1 MRYVLLLLVVL
12 GLGNQV
18 VAQVRV
24 PFGKRKAPKTT
35 TSTTAISR
43 ASPASVPVPE
53 LIDMLEWTGKQIDTT
68 LKKKGYLLMQKDVDS
83 TSSLFL
89 YSMLTRL
96 EDGPATVR
104 SFSFMDAVV
113 GELKSRLISY
123 RTYDKN
129 EFRDI
134 SSYLLANNYQKT
146 NEFDFDE
153 AKHSLYNNGTQE
165 IRLKVITT
173 VKDKRTFIAYELEL
187 GK

>member
-1 MRYVLLLLVVL
+1 MRYVLLLLVVV
-12 GLGNQV
+12 GLGETGF
-18 VAQVRV
+18 AQIRV
-24 PFGKRKAPKTT
+24 PIGKRKAADPVA
-35 TSTTAISR
+35 TTASEKAMLPR
-43 ASPASVPVPE
+43 VGVPE
-53 LIDMLEWTGKQIDTT
+53 LIAMLEWTGKQIDTT

-89 YSMLTRL
+89 YSMLTKL
-96 EDGPATVR
+96 EDGPTTVR
-104 SFSFMDAVV
+104 SFSFMDAAV
-113 GELKSRLISY
+113 GELKSRMITY

-153 AKHSLYNNGTQE
+153 AKHSLYSNGTQE

-173 VKDKRTFIAYELEL
+173 VRDKRTFIAYELEL

>member
-1 MRYVLLLLVVL
+1 MRYMLFLLVVL
-12 GLGNQV
+12 GFGAQLS
-18 VAQVRV
+18 AQVRV
-24 PFGKRKAPKTT
+24 PFGKKKTAAPVA
-35 TSTTAISR
+35 TTANEKAMLPR
-43 ASPASVPVPE
+43 VGVPE
-53 LIDMLEWTGKQIDTT
+53 LIKMLDWTGKQIDTT
-68 LKKKGYLLMQKDVDS
+68 LKKKGYLLMQKEVDS

-104 SFSFMDAVV
+104 SFSFMDATV

-153 AKHSLYNNGTQE
+153 AKHSLYSNGTQE
-165 IRLKVITT
+165 LRLKVITT